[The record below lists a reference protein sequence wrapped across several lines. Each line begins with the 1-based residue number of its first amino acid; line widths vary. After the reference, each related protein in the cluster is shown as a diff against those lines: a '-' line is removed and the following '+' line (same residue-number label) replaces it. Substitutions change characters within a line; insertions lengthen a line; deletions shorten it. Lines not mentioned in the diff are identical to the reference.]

1 MIEYNQWNEIK
12 KSLATKKKIISFK
25 NRDIFWVHIGKNLG
39 YETFGKGEEFLR
51 PVLVFKKFSRY
62 TFLGIPLTTA
72 TKEDMFHYK
81 FIIKNNEKVNYA
93 SLSQLR
99 IFDVSRMH
107 DKLDK
112 MSVDDYKKL
121 KEKLGI
127 LLELRDTPLEN

>member
-12 KSLATKKKIISFK
+12 KSLARKKKIISFK

-72 TKEDMFHYK
+72 TKDDMFHYK
-81 FIIKNNEKVNYA
+81 FIIKTNEKVNYA

-112 MSVDDYKKL
+112 MSVDDFKKL

-127 LLELRDTPLEN
+127 LLELKDTPLEN